1 MEFRRLDK
9 PHFVYDHCCL
19 SVLLFLLAPLILI
32 SSTRSISY
40 QLSLMGKQPPVYYS
54 LCTANCSL
62 FTVYCSMNIRLIIF
76 SGVMTGLVGAV
87 IGLAAAQIGQ
97 RGFNQL
103 KFQGQY
109 YQDLHNKYTLIGGS
123 LGLAVGVAQECVR
136 ELKADR
142 EDK

>member
-9 PHFVYDHCCL
+9 PRFVYDHCCL

-40 QLSLMGKQPPVYYS
+40 QLWVNNR
-54 LCTANCSL
+54 LCTIDCVLLTVHCLL
-62 FTVYCSMNIRLIIF
+62 FTVYCSMNIKLIIF
-76 SGVMTGLVGAV
+76 SGVMTALVGAV

-142 EDK
+142 EDN

>member
-1 MEFRRLDK
+1 
-9 PHFVYDHCCL
+9 
-19 SVLLFLLAPLILI
+19 
-32 SSTRSISY
+32 
-40 QLSLMGKQPPVYYS
+40 
-54 LCTANCSL
+54 
-62 FTVYCSMNIRLIIF
+62 MNIKLIIF
-76 SGVMTGLVGAV
+76 SGVMTALVGAV

-123 LGLAVGVAQECVR
+123 LGLVVGVAQECVR

-142 EDK
+142 EEN